1 MLSLSSIN
9 SPSPGTQV
17 VPMTRP
23 ALTQEAVRSA
33 SPLAEIQPATAIS
46 RERSRVEAKPQNPA
60 TVAEQANQTQAE
72 QAVAAEQQA
81 AAQKAAG
88 RNGNQG
94 TAFQSSSEKPPSEKN
109 SIQKAMEVQIKD
121 VLNTVWKAS
130 GRAAD
135 FLLGRRETL
144 MDATLKE
151 VLLPGEVDYLGASAS
166 SGKQAAAIPTSN
178 SSGDMVQYTALGGAG
193 GLGDGKGQILDMVV

>member
-9 SPSPGTQV
+9 NQSPGTPL
-17 VPMTRP
+17 VPMSRP

-46 RERSRVEAKPQNPA
+46 RERSRTEAKPKDPA
-60 TVAEQANQTQAE
+60 AVGELAQQTQAE
-72 QAVAAEQQA
+72 QMAAAERVAAQRA
-81 AAQKAAG
+81 AA
-88 RNGNQG
+88 R
-94 TAFQSSSEKPPSEKN
+94 TALPALEGSAPVEQPPSDKN
-109 SIQKAMEVQIKD
+109 PIQKALDTQIKD

-130 GRAAD
+130 GKAVD

-151 VLLPGEVDYLGASAS
+151 VLLPGEVDYLGVSPQVNRSAVKNPASGA
-166 SGKQAAAIPTSN
+166 
-178 SSGDMVQYTALGGAG
+178 DVVQYTAQGGSGA
-193 GLGDGKGQILDMVV
+193 LGDGRGQILDMVV